1 MKNNFS
7 LFERPFEIQKNGVF
21 RFKIFFF
28 IPEIWHC
35 CIMQAAKLLSW
46 HGCHCVSFVMHICG
60 AKFQEHCFN
69 SFRDIAYSVF
79 YHFFVANLMT
89 SSLI

>member
-1 MKNNFS
+1 MLAGSSCF
-7 LFERPFEIQKNGVF
+7 RQKLGISVF
-21 RFKIFFF
+21 T
-28 IPEIWHC
+28 ETA
-35 CIMQAAKLLSW
+35 QAAKLLSW
-46 HGCHCVSFVMHICG
+46 QHPNGCHCVSFVMHICG